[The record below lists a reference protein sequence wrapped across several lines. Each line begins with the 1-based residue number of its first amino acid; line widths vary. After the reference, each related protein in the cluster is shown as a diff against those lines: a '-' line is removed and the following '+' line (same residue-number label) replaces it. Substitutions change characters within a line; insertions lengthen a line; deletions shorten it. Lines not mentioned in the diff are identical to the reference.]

1 MTPSAPHK
9 SAGSGFGPPN
19 GGPRSGGAQG
29 RVPQIGF
36 DRFIPIEWAAAA
48 LRVRAELGTLDELN
62 TLLDAA
68 GLGVAARKKTRTVLN
83 RLWLTP
89 RPELAD
95 FAERGV
101 TIFKADPSVP
111 VAALTWGMAIAT
123 YPFFGKVAELVGRLS
138 ALQGDCAS
146 AEVHRRMSET
156 YGEREGT
163 YRMTNMVLQSQAN
176 WGAIERVETNLPGAN
191 LDSRQVGPEGATSR
205 DGRRKGKRLVRMK
218 PIVVSNEQAVT
229 WLVEAALRYVGKS
242 VPVATLSSLAVLY
255 PFVLDSPIV
264 FVIANSKNLELR
276 AEGPDSRSV
285 TLRT

>member
-1 MTPSAPHK
+1 MTSSAPHK

-36 DRFIPIEWAAAA
+36 DRFIPLEWAAAA
-48 LRVRAELGTLDELN
+48 LRVRAKLGTLDELN

-83 RLWLTP
+83 RLWLEP

-101 TIFKADPSVP
+101 AIFKADPSVP
-111 VAALTWGMAIAT
+111 IAALTWGMAIAT

-163 YRMTNMVLQSQAN
+163 YRMTNMVLQSQVS
-176 WGAIERVETNLPGAN
+176 WGAIERVEINLPGAI
-191 LDSRQVGPEGATSR
+191 LDGAAGPEGATSR
-205 DGRRKGKRLVRMK
+205 DGRRKGKRLVRPK
-218 PIVVSNEQAVT
+218 PIVVSNEHAVA
-229 WLVEAALRYVGKS
+229 WMVEAALRYLGKAVS
-242 VPVATLSSLAVLY
+242 VPTLSSLAVLY
-255 PFVLDSPIV
+255 PFVLDSPV
-264 FVIANSKNLELR
+264 ALVIANSKTLELR
-276 AEGPDSRSV
+276 AEGPDHRSV
-285 TLRT
+285 VLRP